1 MRRIRDEEK
10 EILDRAEL
18 EVRHYA
24 TQLNIALR
32 DGWERDA
39 ILLHKKWIARALIVL
54 GEFEQAR
61 QMVKDEAELVRVMNE
76 AAEMEAAVNED
87 DEAYCSCRHIVDLNP
102 AESGQAKEREL
113 SSYTPTGRK
122 TRSAKHD
129 GKMVELYKC
138 IHCGHSNALPAPP
151 DEMLAKALAL
161 RSAADRA
168 AQQAIKDGRGQRPA
182 DHLPDFTRADHLHL

>member
-10 EILDRAEL
+10 ETLDRAEL
-18 EVRHYA
+18 EVLHYS

-32 DGWERDA
+32 DGWEPDA
-39 ILLHKKWIARALIVL
+39 ILLHKKWIARALVVL
-54 GEFEQAR
+54 GEYDQVR
-61 QMVKDEAELVRVMNE
+61 QMVKDEPELARVMNE

-87 DEAYCSCRHIVDLNP
+87 DNAYCDCRHIVDLNP

-122 TRSAKHD
+122 TRSKKHGD
-129 GKMVELYKC
+129 KLVELYKC
-138 IHCGHSNALPAPP
+138 IHCGHTNALPAPP

-161 RSAADRA
+161 RSVADHAAR
-168 AQQAIKDGRGQRPA
+168 QAIKDGRSERPA
-182 DHLPDFTRADHLHL
+182 DHPIDFTRADHLHL